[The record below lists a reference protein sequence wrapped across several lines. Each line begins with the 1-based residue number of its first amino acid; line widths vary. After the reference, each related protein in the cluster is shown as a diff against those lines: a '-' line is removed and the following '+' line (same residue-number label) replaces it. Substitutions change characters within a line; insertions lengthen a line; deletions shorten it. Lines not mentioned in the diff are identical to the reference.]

1 MPLCRAHFSFP
12 LKIYSVGFFSRRP
25 CGPSAAGGRATRD
38 ETAGLRV
45 AGRQLAADGDAP
57 RPRAVRCRGG
67 RATRRRRCKE
77 FEEERAG
84 EPRRTLFFG
93 AARRL
98 LAVFLEATRRRLAEV
113 RLLVLRLFER
123 RELALLDDD
132 LEDAL
137 DELLDL
143 RRLLRERLRV
153 FLGAALPA
161 GS

>member
-1 MPLCRAHFSFP
+1 MQHFRFP
-12 LKIYSVGFFSRRP
+12 LKIYSVDFFSRRP
-25 CGPSAAGGRATRD
+25 GGPSAAGGAATRD

-57 RPRAVRCRGG
+57 RPRAVCRLLRGG
-67 RATRRRRCKE
+67 RATRRRSCKE
-77 FEEERAG
+77 LEEEGAG
-84 EPRRTLFFG
+84 EPRRTVFFG

-113 RLLVLRLFER
+113 ALLVVRLFER

-132 LEDAL
+132 LEDVL

-143 RRLLRERLRV
+143 RRLLRERLRL

-161 GS
+161 ES